1 MAIIVTAF
9 GHDKTIDK
17 ITINLFEES
26 NAETYCETINSLQ
39 LKDDSWVFAKKI
51 SEGSQFS
58 LDAFIPADFSTIIKK
73 MDNGAIQTALRE
85 IDTRI
90 LAMSLK
96 DQDEEVREKI
106 FINMSK
112 RASIMLKEEMEYIK
126 SVRTADI
133 KAIQEKIISVIRH
146 LEECGKIIIQQ

>member
-39 LKDDSWVFAKKI
+39 LKDDSWVFARKI

-73 MDNGAIQTALRE
+73 MDNGAIQTVLRE

-112 RASIMLKEEMEYIK
+112 RASTILKEDMECIK

-133 KAIQEKIISVIRH
+133 KGIQEKIISVIRN
-146 LEECGKIIIQQ
+146 LGECGKIIIQQ